1 MLEFLNIVWPQETAL
16 RIVICAI
23 VFVAVYVA
31 YLCVRLK
38 RAINANLQIIDLIGN
53 KDNLIEL
60 NIH

>member
-38 RAINANLQIIDLIGN
+38 EQLMLICKSLISLAIKIIL
-53 KDNLIEL
+53 
-60 NIH
+60 